1 MRKVLLFLA
10 KVAITAALLYL
21 AVGRVNF
28 GVLENRLSR
37 LDPVWIAAA
46 LAAVAVQT
54 LFLAMRW
61 QAIAIACGA
70 ALPLRLSYGFTMI
83 SIFFGQVLP
92 TTVGGDAVRVW
103 LLARRDSNWSA
114 ATYSV
119 LIDRFVGVLG
129 LAVMVI
135 VCLPWSLALIE
146 NPIGRSALLL
156 IGFGSIAAA
165 LAFLLLGNIQS
176 AFLQRFWAVRHL
188 TKLAVTVRKL
198 LASTTGL
205 WTMVL
210 SLLSHVLTSTI
221 AWCAAHAAATP
232 FEFAHSLLLIPP
244 IMLISTVPISI
255 AGWGVRE
262 TALIVAFGY
271 AGLQA
276 GDALVVSILFGAAM
290 FAFGLAGGGLWLL
303 SGAEL
308 KIPAAPPEEQSASP
322 QP

>member
-1 MRKVLLFLA
+1 MRKTLFFMA
-10 KVAITAALLYL
+10 KVAITAALLYF

-28 GVLENRLSR
+28 GAIEDRLSR

-70 ALPLRLSYGFTMI
+70 VLPLRLSYGFTMI

-119 LIDRFVGVLG
+119 LIDRFIGVLG

-176 AFLQRFWAVRHL
+176 AFLQRFWALRHL

-205 WTMVL
+205 WTMAL

>member
-1 MRKVLLFLA
+1 MRKTLFFLA
-10 KVAITAALLYL
+10 KVAITAALLYF
-21 AVGRVNF
+21 AVGRTNF
-28 GVLENRLSR
+28 GVLEDRLSR

-54 LFLAMRW
+54 LLLALRW
-61 QAIAIACGA
+61 QAITISCGA
-70 ALPLRLSYGFTMI
+70 ALSVRLSYEFTMI

-92 TTVGGDAVRVW
+92 STVGGDAVRVW
-103 LLARRDSNWSA
+103 LLARKDSSWSA

-119 LIDRFVGVLG
+119 LIDRFIGVLG

-135 VCLPWSLALIE
+135 VCLPWSLALIQ

-165 LAFLLLGNIQS
+165 LAFLILGNIQS
-176 AFLQRFWAVRHL
+176 AFLQRFWPIRHL
-188 TKLAVTVRKL
+188 MNLAVTVRKL
-198 LASTTGL
+198 LASTTGI

-221 AWCAAHAAATP
+221 AWCAAQAAATP

-262 TALIVAFGY
+262 TALILAFGY
-271 AGLQA
+271 AGLAA

-290 FAFGLAGGGLWLL
+290 FVFGIAGGVLWLA
-303 SGAEL
+303 SGADL
-308 KIPAAPPEEQSASP
+308 KIPTAPPEEQSAPS
-322 QP
+322 

>member
-1 MRKVLLFLA
+1 MRKVLFFLA

-28 GVLENRLSR
+28 GVLENRLSQ

-103 LLARRDSNWSA
+103 LLARRDSSWSA

-119 LIDRFVGVLG
+119 LIDRFIGVLG

-156 IGFGSIAAA
+156 IGFGSIVAA